1 LDLPTKEERKNGWQ
15 EGVYR
20 GLNLRRKPVLLVEC
34 WRSSELRDS
43 SYIISNN
50 EK

>member
-1 LDLPTKEERKNGWQ
+1 MDLLTKEERKNGWK

-20 GLNLRRKPVLLVEC
+20 GLNLRRKPVLLAEP